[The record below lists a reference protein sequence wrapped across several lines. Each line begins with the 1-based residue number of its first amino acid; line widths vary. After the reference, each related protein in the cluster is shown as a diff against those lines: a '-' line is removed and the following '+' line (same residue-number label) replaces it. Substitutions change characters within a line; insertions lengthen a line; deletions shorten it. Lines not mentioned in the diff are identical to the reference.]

1 MVLSASLHHPGSLN
15 EHPVPQ
21 FDPDLVR
28 RYAGAGPRYTS
39 YPTALQFTKAFDAGQ
54 LKTFAQSSN
63 EELLPR
69 DLSLYVHIPFCA
81 TLCFYCACNK
91 IVTRNAR
98 TAADYLERLHREVA
112 MYGSLFDDDRELTQ
126 LHLGGGTPTFL
137 DTAQIR
143 DLLGC
148 IGEHFPVTDDVSR
161 DYSIEIDPR
170 TVSEETLDR
179 LREIGFNRVSMGVQD
194 FDPVVQKAVHREQS
208 CEKTLSLVRHART
221 QGFRSTNVDLIYGLP
236 LQTASSFTATLDR
249 LLEVSPDRLSI
260 FHYAHLPHLFF
271 PQRRILESQLP
282 SSEEKLNILGAAI
295 ERLAEAGYIHIG
307 MDHFARPD
315 DPLVSAFH
323 DGTLHRNFQGYST
336 HAECDLIGVGVSA
349 ISHIGDSYS
358 QNTKLLSE
366 YQDGIDAG
374 EFPID
379 RGLALSR
386 DDKIRQSVIERL
398 MCAGEVDLDEVSAEH
413 RPVPEDY
420 FQDDLERLQTLLRD
434 DLITFP
440 SARIIR
446 VTAKGRFLLRNIC
459 MIFDRY
465 IEPTADIPR
474 HSRVI

>member
-1 MVLSASLHHPGSLN
+1 M
-15 EHPVPQ
+15 PQ

-39 YPTALQFTKAFDAGQ
+39 YPTALQFKETFDATQ

-98 TAADYLERLHREVA
+98 TAADYLERLNREAA
-112 MYGSLFDDDRELTQ
+112 MYGRLFDNDRQLTQ

-143 DLLGC
+143 DLLDC
-148 IGEHFPVTDDVSR
+148 IGRHFRVTDDVSR

-179 LREIGFNRVSMGVQD
+179 LREIGFNRISMGVQD
-194 FDPVVQKAVHREQS
+194 FDPQVQKAVHREQS
-208 CEKTLSLVRHART
+208 SEKTLSLVRHART

-236 LQTASSFTATLDR
+236 LQTAASFTATLDR

-271 PQRRILESQLP
+271 PQRRILEAQLP

-295 ERLAEAGYIHIG
+295 ERLGEAGYIHIG

-315 DPLVSAFH
+315 DPLASAFH

-336 HAECDLIGVGVSA
+336 HAECDLIGIGVSA

-358 QNTKLLSE
+358 QNTKSLAE
-366 YQDGIDAG
+366 YQKGIDAG
-374 EFPID
+374 AFPID

-398 MCAGEVDLDEVSAEH
+398 MCTGEVDLDEVAAEH
-413 RPVPEDY
+413 RLVPEDY
-420 FQDDLERLQTLLRD
+420 FGDEFGRLQTLLRD
-434 DLITFP
+434 ELIMLP
-440 SARIIR
+440 SPRIIR

-465 IEPTADIPR
+465 IKPTAGIPR

>member
-1 MVLSASLHHPGSLN
+1 MSASLHDPGSLN

-39 YPTALQFTKAFDAGQ
+39 YPTALQFKETFGATQ

-98 TAADYLERLHREVA
+98 TAADYLERLNREAA
-112 MYGSLFDDDRELTQ
+112 MYGRLFDNDRQLTQ

-143 DLLGC
+143 DLLDC
-148 IGEHFPVTDDVSR
+148 IGRHFRVTDDVSR

-170 TVSEETLDR
+170 TVSEDTLDR
-179 LREIGFNRVSMGVQD
+179 LREIGFNRISMGVQD
-194 FDPVVQKAVHREQS
+194 FDPQVQKAVHREQS

-236 LQTASSFTATLDR
+236 LQTAASFTATLDR

-271 PQRRILESQLP
+271 PQRRILEAQLP

-295 ERLAEAGYIHIG
+295 ERLGEAGYIHIG

-315 DPLVSAFH
+315 DPLASAFH

-336 HAECDLIGVGVSA
+336 HAECDLIGIGVSA

-358 QNTKLLSE
+358 QNTKSLAE
-366 YQDGIDAG
+366 YQKGIDAG
-374 EFPID
+374 AFPID

-398 MCAGEVDLDEVSAEH
+398 MCTGEVDLDEVAAEH
-413 RPVPEDY
+413 RLAPEDY
-420 FQDDLERLQTLLRD
+420 FGDEFGRLQTLLRD
-434 DLITFP
+434 ELIMLP
-440 SARIIR
+440 SPRIIR

-465 IEPTADIPR
+465 IKPTAGIPR

>member
-1 MVLSASLHHPGSLN
+1 M
-15 EHPVPQ
+15 PQ

-39 YPTALQFTKAFDAGQ
+39 YPTALQFKETFDATQ

-98 TAADYLERLHREVA
+98 TAADYLERLNREAA
-112 MYGSLFDDDRELTQ
+112 MYGRLFDNDRQLTQ

-143 DLLGC
+143 DLLDC
-148 IGEHFPVTDDVSR
+148 IGRHFRVTDDVSR

-170 TVSEETLDR
+170 TVSEDTLDR
-179 LREIGFNRVSMGVQD
+179 LREIGFNRISMGVQD
-194 FDPVVQKAVHREQS
+194 FDPQVQKAVHREQS

-236 LQTASSFTATLDR
+236 LQTAASFTATLDR

-271 PQRRILESQLP
+271 PQRRILEAQLP

-295 ERLAEAGYIHIG
+295 ERLGEAGYIHIG

-315 DPLVSAFH
+315 DPLASAFH

-336 HAECDLIGVGVSA
+336 HAECDLIGIGVSA

-358 QNTKLLSE
+358 QNTKSLAE
-366 YQDGIDAG
+366 YQKGIDAG
-374 EFPID
+374 AFPID

-398 MCAGEVDLDEVSAEH
+398 MCTGEVDLDEVAAEH
-413 RPVPEDY
+413 RLVPEDY
-420 FQDDLERLQTLLRD
+420 FGDEFGRLQTLLRD
-434 DLITFP
+434 ELIMLP
-440 SARIIR
+440 SPRIIR

-465 IEPTADIPR
+465 IKPTAGIPR

>member
-1 MVLSASLHHPGSLN
+1 MSASLHDPGSLN
-15 EHPVPQ
+15 EHLVPQ

-39 YPTALQFTKAFDAGQ
+39 YPTALQFKETFDATQ

-63 EELLPR
+63 EELLPK

-98 TAADYLERLHREVA
+98 TAADYLERLNREAA
-112 MYGSLFDDDRELTQ
+112 MYGRLFDNDRQLTQ

-143 DLLGC
+143 DLLDC
-148 IGEHFPVTDDVSR
+148 IGRHFRVTDDVSR

-170 TVSEETLDR
+170 TVSEETLAR
-179 LREIGFNRVSMGVQD
+179 LREIGFNRLSMGVQD
-194 FDPVVQKAVHREQS
+194 FDSQVQKAVHREQS
-208 CEKTLSLVRHART
+208 CEKTLSLVRHAQT

-236 LQTASSFTATLDR
+236 LQTAASFTATLDR

-295 ERLAEAGYIHIG
+295 ERLGEAGYIHIG

-315 DPLVSAFH
+315 DPLASAFH

-336 HAECDLIGVGVSA
+336 HAECDLIGIGVSA

-358 QNTKLLSE
+358 QNTKSLAE
-366 YQDGIDAG
+366 YQKDIDAG
-374 EFPID
+374 ALPID

-398 MCAGEVDLDEVSAEH
+398 MCTGEVDLDEVAAEH
-413 RPVPEDY
+413 RLVPEDY
-420 FQDDLERLQTLLRD
+420 FGDEFGRLQTLLRD
-434 DLITFP
+434 ELIMLP
-440 SARIIR
+440 SPRVIR

-465 IEPTADIPR
+465 IEPTAGIPR

>member
-1 MVLSASLHHPGSLN
+1 MSASLHDPGSLN

-39 YPTALQFTKAFDAGQ
+39 YPTALQFKETFDATQ

-98 TAADYLERLHREVA
+98 TAADYLERLNREAA
-112 MYGSLFDDDRELTQ
+112 MYGRLFDNDRQLTQ

-143 DLLGC
+143 DLLDC
-148 IGEHFPVTDDVSR
+148 IGRHFRVTDDVSR

-170 TVSEETLDR
+170 TVSGDTLDR
-179 LREIGFNRVSMGVQD
+179 LREIGFNRISMGVQD
-194 FDPVVQKAVHREQS
+194 FDPQVQKAVHREQS

-236 LQTASSFTATLDR
+236 LQTAASFTATLDR

-271 PQRRILESQLP
+271 PQRRILEAQLP

-295 ERLAEAGYIHIG
+295 ERLGEAGYIHIG

-315 DPLVSAFH
+315 DPLASAFH
-323 DGTLHRNFQGYST
+323 DGTIHRNFQGYST
-336 HAECDLIGVGVSA
+336 HAECDLIGIGVSA

-358 QNTKLLSE
+358 QNTKSLAE
-366 YQDGIDAG
+366 YQKGIDAG
-374 EFPID
+374 AFPID

-398 MCAGEVDLDEVSAEH
+398 MCTGEVDLDEVAAEH
-413 RPVPEDY
+413 RLVPEDY
-420 FQDDLERLQTLLRD
+420 FGDEFGRLQTLLRD
-434 DLITFP
+434 ELIMLP
-440 SARIIR
+440 SPRIIR

-465 IEPTADIPR
+465 IKPTAGIPR

>member
-1 MVLSASLHHPGSLN
+1 MTLTIRHDWTT
-15 EHPVPQ
+15 EEIQ
-21 FDPDLVR
+21 
-28 RYAGAGPRYTS
+28 
-39 YPTALQFTKAFDAGQ
+39 ALLELPLMQ
-54 LKTFAQSSN
+54 LLWQAQ
-63 EELLPR
+63 
-69 DLSLYVHIPFCA
+69 
-81 TLCFYCACNK
+81 T
-91 IVTRNAR
+91 
-98 TAADYLERLHREVA
+98 
-112 MYGSLFDDDRELTQ
+112 
-126 LHLGGGTPTFL
+126 
-137 DTAQIR
+137 
-143 DLLGC
+143 
-148 IGEHFPVTDDVSR
+148 
-161 DYSIEIDPR
+161 
-170 TVSEETLDR
+170 
-179 LREIGFNRVSMGVQD
+179 
-194 FDPVVQKAVHREQS
+194 VHREANPGYRVQLASLLSVKTGGCEEDCAYCSQS
-208 CEKTLSLVRHART
+208 IHNSSDVTAFEAQMQVEPVLQRARAAKEAGADRFCMGWAWREIRDGAPFEAMLEMVRGVRGMGMEAC
-221 QGFRSTNVDLIYGLP
+221 V
-236 LQTASSFTATLDR
+236 TAGMLTDR
-249 LLEVSPDRLSI
+249 Q
-260 FHYAHLPHLFF
+260 A
-271 PQRRILESQLP
+271 
-282 SSEEKLNILGAAI
+282 

-420 FQDDLERLQTLLRD
+420 FRDDLERLQTLLRD

>member
-1 MVLSASLHHPGSLN
+1 LSASLHDPGSLN

-39 YPTALQFTKAFDAGQ
+39 YPTALQFKETFDATQ

-98 TAADYLERLHREVA
+98 TAADYLERLNREAA
-112 MYGSLFDDDRELTQ
+112 MYGRLFDNDRQLTQ

-143 DLLGC
+143 DLLDC
-148 IGEHFPVTDDVSR
+148 IGRHFRVTDDVSR

-170 TVSEETLDR
+170 TVSEDTLDR
-179 LREIGFNRVSMGVQD
+179 LREIGFNRISMGVQD
-194 FDPVVQKAVHREQS
+194 FDPQVQKAVHREQS

-236 LQTASSFTATLDR
+236 LQTAASFTATLDR

-271 PQRRILESQLP
+271 PQRRILEAQLP

-295 ERLAEAGYIHIG
+295 ERLGEAGYIHIG

-315 DPLVSAFH
+315 DPLASAFH

-336 HAECDLIGVGVSA
+336 HAECDLIGIGVSA

-358 QNTKLLSE
+358 QNTKSLAE
-366 YQDGIDAG
+366 YQKGIDAG
-374 EFPID
+374 AFPID

-398 MCAGEVDLDEVSAEH
+398 MCTGEVDLDEVAAEH
-413 RPVPEDY
+413 RLVPEDY
-420 FQDDLERLQTLLRD
+420 FGDEFGRLQTLLRD
-434 DLITFP
+434 ELIMLP
-440 SARIIR
+440 SPRIIR

-465 IEPTADIPR
+465 IKPTAGIPR